1 LPLIYTNSIIIMLSS
16 PSQSSGAVLASLL
29 LLAQPILA
37 QLYSNSSVITTAS
50 SSAPTNGTTAGNP
63 IYDEWKYDGCVT
75 SKEGFPGFTP
85 VNIADVDVEK
95 CTAACTGYKYAAL
108 LEECVIFISVR

>member
-1 LPLIYTNSIIIMLSS
+1 MLSS
-16 PSQSSGAVLASLL
+16 SSQSSGAVLASLL

-37 QLYSNSSVITTAS
+37 QLYSNSSITTTAS
-50 SSAPTNGTTAGNP
+50 SSAPTNGTTAGSP
-63 IYDEWKYDGCVT
+63 AYDEWKYDGCVT

-85 VNIADVDVEK
+85 VNISDVDVEN

-108 LEECVIFISVR
+108 LEECVIFNSVMTFFSTDSD